1 MILFG
6 AIGSNISSLMWRSFG
21 YIIYLVRG
29 SNYILFHMIYLFM
42 HSISES
48 MVLCLLILISMGWS
62 LNYLTGPKLD
72 IAIPISINIYYI
84 FLVSFLAIMNIV
96 LAFMTQL
103 NNSAHDMHHTFDAP
117 TGSILIIVRLILGFG
132 FIISIAF
139 TINSSRYRIR
149 QFLKKFGFLS
159 ILYICAMPFIVFIA
173 NKIMPAKERN

>member
-84 FLVSFLAIMNIV
+84 F
-96 LAFMTQL
+96 
-103 NNSAHDMHHTFDAP
+103 
-117 TGSILIIVRLILGFG
+117 
-132 FIISIAF
+132 
-139 TINSSRYRIR
+139 
-149 QFLKKFGFLS
+149 
-159 ILYICAMPFIVFIA
+159 
-173 NKIMPAKERN
+173 